1 MANYLA
7 FDESVSLCE
16 ETAKSIARKAVEAIK
31 KELPEEALRYDVVKA
46 ILDLAKE
53 ELNTARI
60 Y

>member
-7 FDESVSLCE
+7 FDESFSLCE
-16 ETAKSIARKAVEAIK
+16 ETAKSIARKAVELIK
-31 KELPEEALRYDVVKA
+31 KELPKEALRYDVVKT

-53 ELNTARI
+53 ELNTSRI